1 MGPLNLFF
9 DFRDLF
15 RSPRLALSGK
25 KIWVFTIGNLAGYIV
40 YWIFSH
46 VSLLLSGKSVESSL
60 SKYGL
65 YPCLFGNQ
73 AEWYSWLV
81 YLTGILVWFT
91 FILLSSTAV
100 SRITLKQLKGNDFF
114 SSGNAWNFAL
124 ENWKGVILSP
134 ITISFIIL
142 FFIFFAGI
150 FSLISSIPYI
160 GKFLFSVPYIIYL
173 FGAIFTIYTFFVFC
187 VSAIYAPSIV
197 GVYEEDT
204 MGTVFHSY
212 SITIGHP
219 WRIILYHLLIIPI
232 IILSVEIF
240 SWFVMSSVGFINLI
254 FGHEWFMGNQ
264 INNMV
269 NYASG
274 IVFPNWIFD
283 TIVSFRNIIGGIF
296 DIHYYFKP
304 LFVNSLLPQTNE
316 MTSIA
321 SLPAGIL
328 SISYFIIGLSI
339 ISYGFSIL
347 AVSQTLMF
355 IIFKKKSDD
364 DNVLL
369 RQDEDEIENE
379 IQDNFNFEEVLEE
392 NSFQKEVNK
401 EATTDENIINNK

>member
-1 MGPLNLFF
+1 
-9 DFRDLF
+9 
-15 RSPRLALSGK
+15 
-25 KIWVFTIGNLAGYIV
+25 
-40 YWIFSH
+40 
-46 VSLLLSGKSVESSL
+46 
-60 SKYGL
+60 
-65 YPCLFGNQ
+65 
-73 AEWYSWLV
+73 
-81 YLTGILVWFT
+81 
-91 FILLSSTAV
+91 
-100 SRITLKQLKGNDFF
+100 
-114 SSGNAWNFAL
+114 
-124 ENWKGVILSP
+124 
-134 ITISFIIL
+134 
-142 FFIFFAGI
+142 
-150 FSLISSIPYI
+150 
-160 GKFLFSVPYIIYL
+160 
-173 FGAIFTIYTFFVFC
+173 
-187 VSAIYAPSIV
+187 
-197 GVYEEDT
+197 
-204 MGTVFHSY
+204 
-212 SITIGHP
+212 
-219 WRIILYHLLIIPI
+219 
-232 IILSVEIF
+232 
-240 SWFVMSSVGFINLI
+240 
-254 FGHEWFMGNQ
+254 MGNQ